1 MAFFTGEHECKLDA
15 KGRLVLPSR
24 LKSVLPSASKNSIVV
39 RKGFE
44 PNLIIYPLSE
54 FQNIYARINSLNEFS
69 SEQRR
74 LKRNLFSSI
83 SQVELDSNGR
93 LVVTGVGKSANIARK
108 LVATFNSTGQ
118 SASFMHAGDAIH
130 GDLEQKERMA
140 ILKSFDI
147 LTNDTVMVVISISL
161 L

>member
-24 LKSVLPSASKNSIVV
+24 LKSVLPEASKKNMII

-44 PNLIIYPLSE
+44 PNLILYPLNE
-54 FQNIYARINSLNEFS
+54 FQNIYSRISSLNEFS
-69 SEQRR
+69 SEQRK

-93 LVVTGVGKSANIARK
+93 FLLPKSMVSHCDAKKDIVLVGMGNVIELLSIKNYKKYLIDDSNEFSK
-108 LVATFNSTGQ
+108 LA
-118 SASFMHAGDAIH
+118 
-130 GDLEQKERMA
+130 QKYLDE
-140 ILKSFDI
+140 
-147 LTNDTVMVVISISL
+147 
-161 L
+161 

>member
-83 SQVELDSNGR
+83 SQVDLDSNARFLIPKSMISHCG
-93 LVVTGVGKSANIARK
+93 LDKEVILIGVGNIIELWNPDIYKKNLITNSEEFSK
-108 LVATFNSTGQ
+108 LA
-118 SASFMHAGDAIH
+118 
-130 GDLEQKERMA
+130 QKY
-140 ILKSFDI
+140 LD
-147 LTNDTVMVVISISL
+147 V
-161 L
+161 